1 MADMKT
7 KDLQAKEKQEV
18 TSQAEQTM
26 SGLLFT
32 PEVDIFE
39 TDTEITLLADIPGV
53 SPDGLDIDLRENTL
67 TIIGN
72 IEPFKG
78 ADEEDVLIEYETGKY
93 YRQFTISQVI
103 DQEKINADLKD
114 GVLRLKMPK
123 ARKAVPRKIAINA

>member
-78 ADEEDVLIEYETGKY
+78 ADEEHVLIEYETGKY

>member
-18 TSQAEQTM
+18 TTQAEQTM